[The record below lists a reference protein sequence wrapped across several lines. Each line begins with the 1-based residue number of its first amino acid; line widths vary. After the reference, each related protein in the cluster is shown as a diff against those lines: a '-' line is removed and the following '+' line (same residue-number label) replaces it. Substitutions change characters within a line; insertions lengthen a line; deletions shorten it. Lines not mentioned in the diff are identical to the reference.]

1 MREFID
7 VTAEM
12 AAHSKA
18 LDAIA
23 KAIAHGD
30 QVGDAHERY
39 ERGLQTGLEEYA
51 GKTKR
56 QKYAKD
62 ERYRDFHSSIWVSVI
77 PQPCTLR
84 SSLEAL
90 QDVKHPHDPM
100 PPITEFMPR
109 GAFFCW
115 SNVNVA
121 LTSYF
126 RGRG

>member
-23 KAIAHGD
+23 KAIAQGD
-30 QVGDAHERY
+30 QVVSIYFLNTKLSLNITYKGDAHERY
-39 ERGLQTGLEEYA
+39 ERGLQTGLDEYA

-62 ERYRDFHSSIWVSVI
+62 ERYRDFHSSIWVSAV
-77 PQPCTLR
+77 PQLCALR
-84 SSLEAL
+84 FSFRIAGG
-90 QDVKHPHDPM
+90 Q
-100 PPITEFMPR
+100 
-109 GAFFCW
+109 
-115 SNVNVA
+115 
-121 LTSYF
+121 TST
-126 RGRG
+126 

>member
-23 KAIAHGD
+23 KAIAQGN
-30 QVGDAHERY
+30 QVVSTYFLNIILSSKYATNQDDAHERY
-39 ERGLQTGLEEYA
+39 ERGLKTGLDEYA

-62 ERYRDFHSSIWVSVI
+62 ERYRDFHSSIWVSGI
-77 PQPCTLR
+77 
-84 SSLEAL
+84 S
-90 QDVKHPHDPM
+90 
-100 PPITEFMPR
+100 
-109 GAFFCW
+109 
-115 SNVNVA
+115 
-121 LTSYF
+121 
-126 RGRG
+126 